1 MKRITTY
8 FTMILALA
16 CCLQAEAQDSD
27 AGTKP
32 LVDGKVVWSQT
43 QSGNI
48 SGTVYTKF
56 DNRQA
61 FAGKGYTV
69 NKLIQVVG
77 VGTLISDL
85 NNLTDENLDNYA
97 TFPRIVEPV

>member
-16 CCLQAEAQDSD
+16 CCLQVKAQDSVTD
-27 AGTKP
+27 TKP
-32 LVDGKVVWSQT
+32 LVDGKEVWSQT
-43 QSGNI
+43 QSGDI
-48 SGTVYTKF
+48 GGTVYTKF

-77 VGTLISDL
+77 VG
-85 NNLTDENLDNYA
+85 
-97 TFPRIVEPV
+97 